1 MYPAKSGRRNDKWL
15 HVCGD
20 PLQQKHRRALRVITD
35 RFSGPRRA
43 LGAWVC
49 VSVTVCLGNNF

>member
-1 MYPAKSGRRNDKWL
+1 MYPAKSGRRRPNDKWL

-20 PLQQKHRRALRVITD
+20 PLPQKHRRALRVITD

-49 VSVTVCLGNNF
+49 VCL